1 MILKKYEKLPEELKN
16 KKVEEYYNILKK
28 KKNSLVFKR
37 LFDIIG
43 SLLLLIILSPVFL
56 CVSIAIKIDS
66 KGKVFYRQERIT
78 QYGKIFKIYKFRTMI
93 ENADKVGS
101 LITVDNDSRITN
113 IGKKIRKCRLDEIPQ
128 VINILKG
135 EMSFVGTRPE
145 VKKYVD
151 RYSDEM
157 KATLL
162 MPAGVTSK
170 ASIKFKEEDE
180 IISNFANNGESI
192 DDIYVKKV
200 LPEKMKWNLE
210 YIKEFNFL
218 KDIKIILDTI
228 VSVIF
233 RKN

>member
-1 MILKKYEKLPEELKN
+1 
-16 KKVEEYYNILKK
+16 
-28 KKNSLVFKR
+28 
-37 LFDIIG
+37 
-43 SLLLLIILSPVFL
+43 
-56 CVSIAIKIDS
+56 
-66 KGKVFYRQERIT
+66 
-78 QYGKIFKIYKFRTMI
+78 
-93 ENADKVGS
+93 
-101 LITVDNDSRITN
+101 
-113 IGKKIRKCRLDEIPQ
+113 
-128 VINILKG
+128 
-135 EMSFVGTRPE
+135 MSFVGTRPE

>member
-228 VSVIF
+228 VSVVF

>member
-1 MILKKYEKLPEELKN
+1 M
-16 KKVEEYYNILKK
+16 
-28 KKNSLVFKR
+28 
-37 LFDIIG
+37 
-43 SLLLLIILSPVFL
+43 
-56 CVSIAIKIDS
+56 
-66 KGKVFYRQERIT
+66 
-78 QYGKIFKIYKFRTMI
+78 
-93 ENADKVGS
+93 
-101 LITVDNDSRITN
+101 DNDSRITN